1 MNDNIT
7 LRLQLLG
14 QLFSRNNL
22 LAWGVLA
29 LALGTTLLA
38 WDSLRQSQSASA
50 SRQLELLAD
59 EI

>member
-38 WDSLRQSQSASA
+38 
-50 SRQLELLAD
+50 
-59 EI
+59 